1 MLRTTLAGLRA
12 HLLRLLLTGL
22 AITLGVGFVAGTFVL
37 TDTMEAGF
45 NQQFTASADKVSVA
59 VLPKDVTPVK
69 EDGTGGE
76 TGLTTSVLARLRGLP
91 GVSDAQG
98 QVRGDA
104 PLIDQNGKAYGDS
117 PTLGLGIASGPL
129 QRYLLKS
136 GHLPAA
142 ANEVVLD
149 TTVARRTHFKVGDT
163 VKVLDRQ
170 SRARAFR
177 VAGLMDFGV
186 DQEIAFRGGVGF
198 TPATAA
204 EITGRP
210 DFVEIDLKAAPG
222 TTDARLRDAVA
233 SSVGGSAEVLTSKQ
247 LADRLAKSS
256 GVDTAQIGLFFLAFA
271 LVALFVAGLVIYNTF
286 NILIAQRM
294 REMALL
300 RCVGATRAQ
309 VFRSVLL
316 ESLVVGFVA
325 SVAGVFVGIGLGA
338 GGAAFFAS
346 AGHVSLGPLVVT
358 PTPIILGV
366 VVGMAVT
373 FLSALLPARTA
384 TRVPPIAA
392 LRRQTEGPVTGKASV
407 VRVIIG
413 AVLGLGGLG
422 LSALALASKAGQVPL
437 LMVLA
442 GGALIFLGIIALSPL
457 IVRWLSGVVGWLPA
471 RLMGV
476 PGRLARENARRNPK
490 RAAITTIALTV
501 GVTLMTMFS
510 VALASAQATT
520 DAKLSEQFPVDYQ
533 LSTQYG
539 SDRLIPLKA
548 AADLRSRLELSEV
561 TEVREASGRLGD
573 RKTDVDSISEAA
585 LGHSI
590 RPDLVAGS
598 LDGLRPGTIALEE
611 DRAESLGVGVGRQL
625 DLRTAT
631 GVLPLKV
638 AAIFTGDTPMPPVT
652 ITEADFRRAFGVKND
667 TKVYIV
673 ARKGVSADASRK
685 AVEDVTAAYPMV
697 KVGSAADVK
706 AQITK
711 AIDQLLVLVG
721 SLLGLAIVISLIGI
735 ANTLTLS
742 VVERTRE
749 SALLR
754 ALGLTKRG
762 LRRMLSIEAVI
773 MAVIG
778 ALIGVVVGTAC
789 GWAALIAGID
799 GAVLGFPAL
808 RVIAFVL
815 VAALAGML
823 AAVLPG
829 RRAARASIVESIAS
843 E

>member
-1 MLRTTLAGLRA
+1 MRRTTLAGLRA
-12 HLLRLLLTGL
+12 HLLRLLLTAL
-22 AITLGVGFVAGTFVL
+22 AITLGVSFVSGTFVL
-37 TDTMEAGF
+37 TDTMESAV

-59 VLPKDVTPVK
+59 VLPRNVAPVK
-69 EDGTGGE
+69 DDGTGGQ
-76 TGLTTSVLARLRGLP
+76 TGLTAATLARLRSLP
-91 GVSDAQG
+91 GVGDAQG

-104 PLIDQNGKAYGDS
+104 PLIDQNGKAYGS
-117 PTLGLGIASGPL
+117 APTVGLAIATGPL

-136 GHLPAA
+136 GHLPGAA
-142 ANEVVLD
+142 DEVVLD
-149 TTVARRTHFKVGDT
+149 ATVARRTHFTVGDT

-170 SRARAFR
+170 DRARPFR

-186 DQEIAFRGGVGF
+186 DQEIGFRGGVGF

-204 EITGRP
+204 EITGRH

-233 SSVGGSAEVLTSKQ
+233 SAVGGSAEVLTSKQ
-247 LADRLAKSS
+247 LADRLAKNS
-256 GVDTAQIGLFFLAFA
+256 GFDTAQIGLVFLAFA

-300 RCVGATRAQ
+300 RCVGATRSQ

-325 SVAGVFVGIGLGA
+325 SGVGVFVGMGLGA
-338 GGAAFFAS
+338 GGTAVFAS
-346 AGHVSLGPLVVT
+346 FGDFSVGPMVVT
-358 PTPIILGV
+358 PNPIIIGI

-373 FLSALLPARTA
+373 FLSSLLPARTA

-392 LRRQTEGPVTGKASV
+392 LRRQTEGPVTGRASV

-422 LSALALASKAGQVPL
+422 LGAVALASKAGQSPF

-442 GGALIFLGIIALSPL
+442 GGGLVFFGIIALSPL
-457 IVRWLSGVVGWLPA
+457 LVRWLSGLVGWLPA
-471 RLMGV
+471 RFMGV
-476 PGRLARENARRNPK
+476 PGRLAKENARRNPK
-490 RAAITTIALTV
+490 RSAITTIALTV
-501 GVTLMTMFS
+501 GVMLITLFS
-510 VALASAQATT
+510 VALSSAQATT
-520 DAKLSEQFPVDYQ
+520 DVKLAEQFPVDYQ
-533 LSTQYG
+533 LSTQID

-548 AADLRSRLELSEV
+548 ATDLRARPELSEV
-561 TEVREASGRLGD
+561 TEVREATGRLGG
-573 RKTDVDSISEAA
+573 RGTDIDSVSEGA
-585 LGHSI
+585 LGHSL
-590 RPDLVAGS
+590 RPGLVAGS
-598 LDGLRPGTIALEE
+598 LDELRPGTIALEE
-611 DRAESLGVGVGRQL
+611 GSAEHLGVGVGRRL
-625 DLRTAT
+625 DLRTPT
-631 GVLPLKV
+631 GVLSLQV
-638 AAIFTGDTPMPPVT
+638 AAIFSSGTPIPPVT
-652 ITEADFRRAFGVKND
+652 ITEADFRRAFGVKD
-667 TKVYIV
+667 DKTVFIV

-685 AVEDVTAAYPMV
+685 AVEDVTAPYPMV
-697 KVGSAADVK
+697 KVSSAADVK
-706 AQITK
+706 AQLTK
-711 AIDQLLVLVG
+711 ALDQIFVLVG
-721 SLLGLAIVISLIGI
+721 SLLGLAIIISLIGI

-762 LRRMLSIEAVI
+762 LRRMLSVEAVI
-773 MAVIG
+773 MALIG

-789 GWAALIAGID
+789 GWAAIAAQIN
-799 GAVLGFPAL
+799 GAVLGFPVL
-808 RVIAFVL
+808 RVIAFIL
-815 VAALAGML
+815 AAALAGML